1 MSRESTL
8 ILEEL
13 KLYLRVDEDDDDTLI
28 KALMLSA
35 EEYLANAGVTKD
47 YTKELY
53 KLSVKLLVG
62 HWYENREV
70 ERVGKNVRKVG
81 YSLESMITQLKYCSD
96 EV

>member
-1 MSRESTL
+1 MSREDTL
-8 ILEEL
+8 ILEEI

-35 EEYLANAGVTKD
+35 EEYLINAGVKKD